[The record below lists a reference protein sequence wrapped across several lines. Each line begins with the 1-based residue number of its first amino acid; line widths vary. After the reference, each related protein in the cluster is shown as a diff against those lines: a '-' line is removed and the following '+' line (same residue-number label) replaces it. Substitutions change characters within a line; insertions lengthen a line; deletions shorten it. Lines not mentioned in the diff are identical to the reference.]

1 MQRMA
6 TSALED
12 PPDSFVPKEREP
24 SSPGVAGTIWGAAT
38 TAERS
43 GQQLGMVLATV
54 LHVGVAAFSLASLFE
69 LRDFATEVQG
79 VAQARFDTTVDIA
92 VDPPEPV
99 AEPEPEP
106 EPEPEAPKEL
116 PPEAEAPAPTEAP
129 APAAA
134 EAAEVLTA
142 APDPSEPLDLTD
154 QGFISG
160 TGDRF
165 AGGVTAATGT
175 ANKAVRTATASATGV
190 VGGQGTAKAPPPP
203 AADKSQPAGLPPGK
217 VWSCPF
223 PPEADAENQHEAAVR
238 LVIAVG
244 VDGRATSVSVLS
256 DPGYGFGQAAR
267 QCALRRRYVPGRNAA
282 GNPIA
287 TSTPPLVVH
296 FQR

>member
-1 MQRMA
+1 
-6 TSALED
+6 
-12 PPDSFVPKEREP
+12 
-24 SSPGVAGTIWGAAT
+24 
-38 TAERS
+38 
-43 GQQLGMVLATV
+43 MVLATP

-99 AEPEPEP
+99 AEPEPE
-106 EPEPEAPKEL
+106 APKEL

-142 APDPSEPLDLTD
+142 APEPSEPLDLTD

-175 ANKAVRTATASATGV
+175 ANKAVRTVTATATGV

-217 VWSCPF
+217 V
-223 PPEADAENQHEAAVR
+223 
-238 LVIAVG
+238 
-244 VDGRATSVSVLS
+244 
-256 DPGYGFGQAAR
+256 
-267 QCALRRRYVPGRNAA
+267 
-282 GNPIA
+282 
-287 TSTPPLVVH
+287 
-296 FQR
+296 